1 MEATNRYKI
10 NDIVWFISGTGS
22 ILPTRVRNV
31 IIREI
36 GNPVTY
42 RDDYQVSDLLAY
54 DRTEVTYD
62 LSNDLSDMSENQLF
76 SSAESAFEQIEIN
89 R

>member
-1 MEATNRYKI
+1 MSKYKI

-22 ILPTRVRNV
+22 ILPARIKTV

-36 GNPVTY
+36 SNPVTH
-42 RDDYQVSDLLAY
+42 RDNYNVDDSYMY
-54 DRTEVTYD
+54 DRTVVTYD
-62 LSNDLSDMSENQLF
+62 LANDLKEMTEDKLF
-76 SSAESAFEQIEIN
+76 SSAEEAFQQVEIN